1 MQLSPRQYQADP
13 TGAAYVQDTRPL
25 MAAMGAQAATQIEG
39 NRMMQE
45 TMQKGMQGVENFAA
59 RRQLASAR
67 AQLGTLDP
75 EAENYGQ
82 QLSGLI
88 LDNPLAF
95 TNPKTAPIANMAFKQ
110 ASDENQAKLARKY
123 KLEDMAT
130 QFDYQKQLA
139 NLNAQY
145 RRRSSSA
152 SDPNAV
158 GRRQALNNVY
168 SGRKAE
174 FDAQR
179 KAVTAELNDTV
190 GTARIALEDELRVI
204 NEGSRQLDNEYLG
217 QYTNSGVSTGVEN
230 TDMSALQASLST
242 GDSVGDGSFAQG
254 VEEFPLPQ
262 DNQEMA
268 GYRGDASIADA
279 NLFPGRVEAP
289 ASTGMA
295 RPAAIPAA
303 PAAEQIP
310 EGIAVPLPQMMGEI
324 PESLAFPASS
334 VPVRDLNQLN
344 QISISEPIGGLLDSG
359 LSDFPE
365 FPGTNEPMGQSAQ
378 ASPKD
383 IAKSKEVNRNMV
395 LTDSRKI
402 LAQER
407 AYKALPAASQQKLIE
422 SSIQL
427 HPQVIQASADLA
439 EATTNQASAKR
450 AYEVAKDS
458 QDPDMIASAEA
469 TFRIANA
476 AVERSKLNQTVVGSA
491 AFVDIASTGNPFLYN
506 EERQLAAQ
514 REREMRNQ
522 EILKKIE
529 ADAAKANATAKAN
542 KATPFGADTLEAR
555 IAAENQKPMRIAEE
569 TNQQWTGAKSQI
581 VEAVGGQAKLNQVVF
596 DVLQNPLPISHVLT
610 QGANRDVLVM
620 QIEEQISKLI
630 PGKIMGKNF
639 MGKAF
644 DQKAERD
651 GFQGVSWVN
660 VIAALA
666 DEMLTKYQAAYSKVM
681 NPTPPSAKPT
691 PSTFKPTTG
700 SSFTSIPE

>member
-1 MQLSPRQYQADP
+1 
-13 TGAAYVQDTRPL
+13 

-59 RRQLASAR
+59 RRQLAAAR

-75 EAENYGQ
+75 NAENYGQ

-110 ASDENQAKLARKY
+110 ASDENQARLDRKY

-130 QFDYQKQLA
+130 QFDYQKRLA

-145 RRRSSSA
+145 RGRSSSA

-242 GDSVGDGSFAQG
+242 DDSVGDGSFAQG

-279 NLFPGRVEAP
+279 NLFPGRVESP
-289 ASTGMA
+289 VSTGMA
-295 RPAAIPAA
+295 QPTAIPAA

-324 PESLAFPASS
+324 PESLAFPASRVS
-334 VPVRDLNQLN
+334 VRDANRLN

-365 FPGTNEPMGQSAQ
+365 FPGSNEPMGQSAQ

-395 LTDSRKI
+395 LTESRKI

-407 AYKALPAASQQKLIE
+407 AYKALPAVSQQKLIE

-458 QDPDMIASAEA
+458 QDPDMIASSEA
-469 TFRIANA
+469 AFKIANA
-476 AVERSKLNQTVVGSA
+476 AVEKAKLNQTVVGSA

-529 ADAAKANATAKAN
+529 ADAAKTNAAAKAN
-542 KATPFGADTLEAR
+542 KATPFGKDTLEAR

-569 TNQQWTGAKSQI
+569 TNQQWNGAKNEI
-581 VEAVGGQAKLNQVVF
+581 VEAAGGQDKLNQVVF
-596 DVLQNPLPISHVLT
+596 DAIQDPAF
-610 QGANRDVLVM
+610 GASIMSKLSNSLGRKSLVAR
-620 QIEEQISKLI
+620 IERGILESMPAEQRIRISKDN
-630 PGKIMGKNF
+630 K
-639 MGKAF
+639 GKAF

-651 GFQGVSWVN
+651 GLQAVYWDE
-660 VIAALA
+660 VINALA
-666 DEMLTKYQAAYSKVM
+666 DEMLTKYQAAYSNVM
-681 NPTPPSAKPT
+681 NPKPPSPPSAKKSDPVMGLGEI
-691 PSTFKPTTG
+691 ST
-700 SSFTSIPE
+700 E

>member
-1 MQLSPRQYQADP
+1 
-13 TGAAYVQDTRPL
+13 
-25 MAAMGAQAATQIEG
+25 
-39 NRMMQE
+39 
-45 TMQKGMQGVENFAA
+45 
-59 RRQLASAR
+59 
-67 AQLGTLDP
+67 
-75 EAENYGQ
+75 
-82 QLSGLI
+82 
-88 LDNPLAF
+88 
-95 TNPKTAPIANMAFKQ
+95 
-110 ASDENQAKLARKY
+110 
-123 KLEDMAT
+123 
-130 QFDYQKQLA
+130 
-139 NLNAQY
+139 
-145 RRRSSSA
+145 
-152 SDPNAV
+152 
-158 GRRQALNNVY
+158 
-168 SGRKAE
+168 
-174 FDAQR
+174 
-179 KAVTAELNDTV
+179 
-190 GTARIALEDELRVI
+190 
-204 NEGSRQLDNEYLG
+204 LDNEYLG

-242 GDSVGDGSFAQG
+242 DDSVGDGSFAQG

-310 EGIAVPLPQMMGEI
+310 EGIAVPLPEMMGEI
-324 PESLAFPASS
+324 PESLAFPASR
-334 VPVRDLNQLN
+334 VPVRDANRLN

-365 FPGTNEPMGQSAQ
+365 FPGTNEPMGKSAQ

-395 LTDSRKI
+395 LNESRKI

-407 AYKALPAASQQKLIE
+407 AYKALPAVSQQKLIE

-458 QDPDMIASAEA
+458 QDPDMIASSEA
-469 TFRIANA
+469 AFKIANA
-476 AVERSKLNQTVVGSA
+476 AVEKAKLNQTVVGSA

-514 REREMRNQ
+514 RERELRNQ

-529 ADAAKANATAKAN
+529 ADAAKANAVAKAN
-542 KATPFGADTLEAR
+542 RATPFGEDTLEGR
-555 IAAENQKPMRIAEE
+555 IAKANQDPLKVVEE
-569 TNQQWTGAKSQI
+569 TNQQWTGAKEKI
-581 VEAVGGQAKLNQVVF
+581 VDTLGGQKRVDQLVF
-596 DVLQNPLPISHVLT
+596 DVIQNPLFISPALPASLQRKVIV
-610 QGANRDVLVM
+610 N
-620 QIEEQISKLI
+620 QIKNKIEQII
-630 PGKIMGKNF
+630 PKEVMIKKAFANE
-639 MGKAF
+639 KAF

-651 GFQGVSWVN
+651 GFQNVSWDE
-660 VIAALA
+660 VINALA
-666 DEMLTKYQAAYSKVM
+666 DEMLTKYQAAYSNVM
-681 NPTPPSAKPT
+681 NPTPPSTPPPAKKSAPT
-691 PSTFKPTTG
+691 MGASSIST
-700 SSFTSIPE
+700 E